1 MQLEKIMKSL
11 TVRETE
17 ILLLILEEIST
28 IEIANKLNLSK
39 RTVDTHRSNI
49 MRKTESTN
57 LIGLCK
63 YAISNKILVLDYM
76 QK

>member
-1 MQLEKIMKSL
+1 MKTTL
-11 TVRETE
+11 TNRETE
-17 ILLLILEEIST
+17 ILILILEEIST

-49 MRKTESTN
+49 MRKTESSN

-63 YAISNKILVLDYM
+63 YAINNKILVLENIH
-76 QK
+76 